1 MGRLVLVRHGQ
12 ACAFTD
18 DPDRLSE
25 TGWEQCQILGRYW
38 KSHGIRFDL
47 AFHGSLRR
55 QRESYQAA
63 AQGYGA
69 DGADFP
75 AATELPGLNEYE
87 AQDVIAEV
95 APRLA
100 ATDLSFAP
108 LWQAWLDGRDGAD
121 RNRPF
126 QRMFEAVME
135 RWVEGKMQEPGLVP
149 WQQFR
154 ERVETTLARLRATPG
169 RGLHLVAFTSG
180 GPIGVALQSCLG
192 APARAALDI
201 NWRVRNSSLTSFL
214 YQGSRFSVDAFNET
228 PHLAS
233 FPDLVTFR

>member
-25 TGWEQCQILGRYW
+25 TGWEQCRILGRYW
-38 KSHGIRFDL
+38 KSRGIRFDL
-47 AFHGSLRR
+47 AFHGTLRR
-55 QRESYQAA
+55 QRESYEAA
-63 AQGYGA
+63 AQGYGGR
-69 DGADFP
+69 GANFP
-75 AATELPGLNEYE
+75 VATELPGLDEYE
-87 AQDVIAEV
+87 AQDVIAEI

-100 ATDLSFAP
+100 AMDPSFAP
-108 LWQAWLDGRDGAD
+108 LWQAWLDGRNTPD

-135 RWVEGKMQEPGLVP
+135 RWVEGKMREPGLVP

-154 ERVETTLARLRATPG
+154 ERVETTLAELRATPG
-169 RGLHLVAFTSG
+169 PGLRLVAFTSG

-214 YQGSRFSVDAFNET
+214 FRGPRFSVDAFNET
-228 PHLAS
+228 PHLVS
-233 FPDLVTFR
+233 SPDLVTFR

>member
-18 DPDRLSE
+18 DPDRLSD

-38 KSHGIRFDL
+38 KAHGIRFDL
-47 AFHGSLRR
+47 AFHGTLRR
-55 QRESYQAA
+55 QRESYEAA
-63 AQGYGA
+63 SLGYNG
-69 DGADFP
+69 DEADFP
-75 AATELPGLNEYE
+75 VATVLSGLDEYQ
-87 AQDVIAEV
+87 AQDVIAEI

-100 ATDLSFAP
+100 ATDASFAP
-108 LWQAWLDGRDGAD
+108 LWQAWQDGRNTAD

-135 RWVEGKMQEPGLVP
+135 RWVEGKMREPGLVP
-149 WQQFR
+149 WQRFR
-154 ERVETTLARLRATPG
+154 ERVETTLAKLRSTPG

-214 YQGSRFSVDAFNET
+214 YQGSRFSLDAFNET

-233 FPDLVTFR
+233 SPDLVTFR

>member
-12 ACAFTD
+12 ARAFTE

-25 TGWEQCQILGRYW
+25 AGWEQCRILGRYW
-38 KSHGIRFDL
+38 KEHDIQFDL
-47 AFHGSLRR
+47 AFHGTLRR
-55 QRESYQAA
+55 QRESYEAVA
-63 AQGYGA
+63 EAYSGN
-69 DGADFP
+69 GADFP
-75 AATELPGLNEYE
+75 AARVLPGLDEYQ
-87 AQDVIAEV
+87 AQDVIAEI

-100 ATDLSFAP
+100 ATDASFAP
-108 LWQAWLDGRDGAD
+108 LWQAWLDGRDAAD

-135 RWVEGKMQEPGLVP
+135 RWVEGKMREPGLEP

-154 ERVETTLARLRATPG
+154 ERVEETLAQLRATPG
-169 RGLHLVAFTSG
+169 RGMRLVSFTSG

-201 NWRVRNSSLTSFL
+201 NWRVRNSSLASFL
-214 YQGSRFSVDAFNET
+214 FHGSRLSLDGFNET

-233 FPDLVTFR
+233 SPELVTFR

>member
-1 MGRLVLVRHGQ
+1 MRLPTIQTGCLKPAGSSARFSGAIGSPTASGLIWHFTA
-12 ACAFTD
+12 ACDA
-18 DPDRLSE
+18 SE
-25 TGWEQCQILGRYW
+25 SPTKQQP
-38 KSHGIRFDL
+38 
-47 AFHGSLRR
+47 
-55 QRESYQAA
+55 
-63 AQGYGA
+63 QGYGA
-69 DGADFP
+69 DGAGFP

-100 ATDLSFAP
+100 ATDPSFAP
-108 LWQAWLDGRDGAD
+108 LWRAWLDGRDGAD

-169 RGLHLVAFTSG
+169 RGLRLVAFTSG

-214 YQGSRFSVDAFNET
+214 YQGSRFSVDVFNET

-233 FPDLVTFR
+233 SPELVTFR